1 MSKPLPLTP
10 HRGTKKSPQLTPRPE
25 LLPHRVWSFSIHAR
39 LMIEKQQA
47 QEQRDLTV
55 ISSPTG
61 SEENDELF
69 RRICTYESQ
78 GSTNPVSITLSAS
91 PTTRSSTCDDVY
103 HQRQAIG
110 GPEAS
115 YHPNW
120 LRIWSVSL
128 QYQYPKLPSHKRF
141 NSDGIRIVFER
152 ALVTSNELKVQRKKK
167 QIARV
172 SFEDKSDFLALKRE
186 VSTTRNPCEWYL
198 LIDAHI
204 TFK

>member
-1 MSKPLPLTP
+1 MSKPLPLNP

-78 GSTNPVSITLSAS
+78 GSTNPVSITFSAS

-115 YHPNW
+115 YRPNW
-120 LRIWSVSL
+120 VLL
-128 QYQYPKLPSHKRF
+128 QRTVHFSMNYLIVDCHNATEGCFGICNSH
-141 NSDGIRIVFER
+141 SPH
-152 ALVTSNELKVQRKKK
+152 A
-167 QIARV
+167 
-172 SFEDKSDFLALKRE
+172 E
-186 VSTTRNPCEWYL
+186 V
-198 LIDAHI
+198 
-204 TFK
+204 

>member
-1 MSKPLPLTP
+1 MSAPEAPRSTRNKPSLKCANEELITMNALGNRKTRKINSATSTP
-10 HRGTKKSPQLTPRPE
+10 MPNVKAITPESTPWYKKSPQLTSRLE

-115 YHPNW
+115 YRPNW
-120 LRIWSVSL
+120 VRIWSVSL
-128 QYQYPKLPSHKRF
+128 QYQHSLQRQ
-141 NSDGIRIVFER
+141 
-152 ALVTSNELKVQRKKK
+152 TS
-167 QIARV
+167 
-172 SFEDKSDFLALKRE
+172 F
-186 VSTTRNPCEWYL
+186 T
-198 LIDAHI
+198 
-204 TFK
+204 